1 VELERMSV
9 SEIKAYVDALPEED
23 YEETA
28 AALRLDGRKAVKDI
42 ARELERKARER
53 SRLLGMT
60 YYERTLAQRGYFLIA
75 GVDEA
80 GRGPLAGPVCAA
92 AVILRPGALIPGL
105 NDSKQLCTRRRKEL
119 FDRIIREAVA
129 YSVTLVG
136 VHTINKINILQA
148 SHRAMLSAVSKL
160 SPEPEVVLVDG
171 KSSPPFRIPS
181 VCVVKGDSK
190 SLSIAAASILAKVTR
205 DRYME
210 RYASWYPAYGFER
223 NKGYGTKEHL
233 DALQVHGVCPI
244 HREAFVHI
252 SPMQV

>member
-1 VELERMSV
+1 MELEQMSV
-9 SEIKAYVDALPEED
+9 SEIKAYVDGLPEER

-28 AALRLDGRKAVKDI
+28 AALRLDSRKAVKDI
-42 ARELERKARER
+42 ARELERRARER

-60 YYERTLAQRGYFLIA
+60 YYERILAQRGYFLIA

-105 NDSKQLCTRRRKEL
+105 NDSKQLSVKRREEL

-129 YSVTLVG
+129 YSVRLVG
-136 VHTINKINILQA
+136 VHTINKVNIVQA
-148 SHRAMLSAVSKL
+148 SYRAMLSAVSKL
-160 SPEPEVVLVDG
+160 SPEPEAVLVDG

-181 VCVVKGDSK
+181 VCVVKGDSR

-210 RYASWYPAYGFER
+210 RYASWYPEYGFER

-233 DALQVHGVCPI
+233 DALLVHGACPI
-244 HREAFVHI
+244 HRDAFVHVA
-252 SPMQV
+252 PMQV